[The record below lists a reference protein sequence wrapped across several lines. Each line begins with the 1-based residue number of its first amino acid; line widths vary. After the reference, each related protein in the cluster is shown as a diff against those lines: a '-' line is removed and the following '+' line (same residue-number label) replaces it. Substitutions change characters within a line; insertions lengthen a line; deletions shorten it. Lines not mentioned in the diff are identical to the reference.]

1 MAKETGSKVT
11 SITNGYAR
19 MDDDALAARAQAGDR
34 GAEAVLLE
42 RYRYL
47 AHVKSKGF
55 FLSGAEHQD
64 TVQEGMIGLFKAIR
78 DYRPGAGCK
87 FRSFAIIVV
96 TRQII
101 TAVKTHGRGKHTPLS
116 YYTGLTARDD
126 DGEVLE
132 RLDVS
137 EKNADVSTNPLEA
150 LLHEE
155 DVRGAIRAMK
165 ATLTSVEWDVWIR
178 NLEGMSYSEI
188 ARDLGCKEKTVDNA
202 LCRIRKKAQYYAK
215 SA

>member
-1 MAKETGSKVT
+1 MVKKNGNKVT
-11 SITNGYAR
+11 SITKGYAR
-19 MDDDALAARAQAGDR
+19 MEDNALASRAQAGDK
-34 GAEAVLLE
+34 GAEAVLLK
-42 RYRYL
+42 RYGYL
-47 AHVKSKGF
+47 AQQKAKGF

-78 DYRPGAGCK
+78 DYKPGVGCK

-101 TAVKTHGRGKHTPLS
+101 TAVKTHGRVKHAPLS
-116 YYTGLTARDD
+116 SYMGLTTREG

-137 EKNADVSTNPLEA
+137 EKNTDVSTNPLEV

-155 DVRGAIRAMK
+155 DVKGAIRAMK
-165 ATLTSVEWDVWIR
+165 ATLTSIEWDVWIR
-178 NLEGMSYSEI
+178 TLEGMSYKEI
-188 ARDLGCKEKTVDNA
+188 AKDLGCEEKRVDNA
-202 LCRIRKKAQYYAK
+202 LCRIKKKAQYYAK